1 VAQCLLCSDNAIAIF
16 YMPGGCYVYENEK
29 IQALCPQHIIQARPQ
44 NGMYLLEDLRQ
55 DKTQA
60 VPELQ
65 LPGETYVRA

>member
-1 VAQCLLCSDNAIAIF
+1 
-16 YMPGGCYVYENEK
+16 VYENEK